1 MLFNVTDKKSPI
13 HMYLGFFIAETIVKI
28 LIFRYTES
36 GILFCES
43 VHYNICRGCRRQVE
57 VNPTKINI
65 YYGGR
70 GLVED
75 PTIYVLNKMTEVLKE
90 LRVEVN
96 RYNIFEN
103 KNAIA
108 TLPAT
113 LKEADGVILA
123 ASVEWFGIGGYMQQF
138 LDMCWLY
145 ADKQV
150 MQELYML
157 PVVMATTYGERDAEL
172 SLVRAWETLGGIP
185 VNGLVAYIDNLD
197 DFEGNEEYTR
207 IIEKR
212 SEALYRAIHQKT
224 KSLPTSNLAVR
235 ANLLKTRTIELTPQ
249 ESEQLS
255 KFVSDET
262 YVKQQKEDIEEL
274 SAMFKKMLREDEEE
288 KTEEEPETVPEESAK
303 EPVYAPDKNID
314 TEGDAFAAALIRHYH
329 AQDDFT
335 ASYAI
340 IITDTDQILHVEAT
354 PDHVKTFYA
363 ATDEADVVLR
373 TSTKVLQNIIE
384 NKTSFQK
391 GFMAGEISAKGNF
404 KTLRMLDTVFRFD

>member
-1 MLFNVTDKKSPI
+1 M
-13 HMYLGFFIAETIVKI
+13 
-28 LIFRYTES
+28 
-36 GILFCES
+36 
-43 VHYNICRGCRRQVE
+43 
-57 VNPTKINI
+57 
-65 YYGGR
+65 
-70 GLVED
+70 ED
-75 PTIYVLNKMTEVLKE
+75 PTIYVLNKITEVLKE

-96 RYNIFEN
+96 RYNIFEY

-145 ADKQV
+145 ADK
-150 MQELYML
+150 ELIRNLHML

-185 VNGLVAYIDNLD
+185 VNGVVAYVENLD
-197 DFEGNEEYTR
+197 EFEANEEYSR
-207 IIEKR
+207 IVEKR
-212 SEALYRAIHQKT
+212 AESLYRAVHQKT

-235 ANLLKTRTIELTPQ
+235 ANLLKTKTIELTPQ

-255 KFVSDET
+255 KFVSDES

-274 SAMFKKMLREDEEE
+274 SAMFKKMLQEDEAD
-288 KTEEEPETVPEESAK
+288 EESEET
-303 EPVYAPDKNID
+303 EPVRQPDIEKGKEERPID
-314 TEGDAFAAALIRHYH
+314 TAGDRIARALMQNYH
-329 AQDDFT
+329 PEDDFT

-340 IITDTDQILHVEAT
+340 IISDEDQILHVEVT
-354 PDHVKTFYA
+354 PEHVKTFYA

-373 TSTKVLQNIIE
+373 TTSKMLQNIIE

-404 KTLRMLDTVFRFD
+404 KTLRMLDTVFRFA

>member
-1 MLFNVTDKKSPI
+1 M
-13 HMYLGFFIAETIVKI
+13 
-28 LIFRYTES
+28 
-36 GILFCES
+36 
-43 VHYNICRGCRRQVE
+43 
-57 VNPTKINI
+57 
-65 YYGGR
+65 
-70 GLVED
+70 ED

-96 RYNIFEN
+96 RYNIFEH

-145 ADKQV
+145 ADKEL
-150 MQELYML
+150 MRNLYML

-185 VNGLVAYIDNLD
+185 VNGVVAYVENPDE
-197 DFEGNEEYTR
+197 FEANEEYSR

-212 SEALYRAIHQKT
+212 AEALYRAVHQRT

-235 ANLLKTRTIELTPQ
+235 ANLLKTKTIDLTPQ

-274 SAMFKKMLREDEEE
+274 SAMFKKMLQEDTVEDESKEGESGREQNAELIKEQE
-288 KTEEEPETVPEESAK
+288 KA
-303 EPVYAPDKNID
+303 ID
-314 TEGDAFAAALIRHYH
+314 TAGDRIARALMQNYH
-329 AQDDFT
+329 PEDDFT

-340 IITDTDQILHVEAT
+340 IISDEDQILHVEVT
-354 PDHVKTFYA
+354 PEHVKTFYA

-373 TSTKVLQNIIE
+373 TTSKMLQNIIE

-404 KTLRMLDTVFRFD
+404 KTLRMLDTVFRFA

>member
-1 MLFNVTDKKSPI
+1 M
-13 HMYLGFFIAETIVKI
+13 
-28 LIFRYTES
+28 
-36 GILFCES
+36 
-43 VHYNICRGCRRQVE
+43 
-57 VNPTKINI
+57 
-65 YYGGR
+65 
-70 GLVED
+70 ED

-96 RYNIFEN
+96 RYNIFEH

-145 ADKQV
+145 ADKEL
-150 MQELYML
+150 MRNLYML

-185 VNGLVAYIDNLD
+185 VNGVVAYVENPDE
-197 DFEGNEEYTR
+197 FEANEEYSR

-212 SEALYRAIHQKT
+212 AEALYRAVHQRT

-235 ANLLKTRTIELTPQ
+235 ANLLKTKTIDLTPQ

-274 SAMFKKMLREDEEE
+274 SAMFKKMLQEDTVEDES
-288 KTEEEPETVPEESAK
+288 KEEESGREQNAELIK
-303 EPVYAPDKNID
+303 EQEKAID
-314 TEGDAFAAALIRHYH
+314 TAGDRIARALMQNYH
-329 AQDDFT
+329 PEDDFT

-340 IITDTDQILHVEAT
+340 IISDEDQILHVEVT
-354 PDHVKTFYA
+354 PEHVKTFYA

-373 TSTKVLQNIIE
+373 TTSKMLQNIIE

-404 KTLRMLDTVFRFD
+404 KTLRMLDTVFRFA

>member
-1 MLFNVTDKKSPI
+1 M
-13 HMYLGFFIAETIVKI
+13 
-28 LIFRYTES
+28 
-36 GILFCES
+36 
-43 VHYNICRGCRRQVE
+43 
-57 VNPTKINI
+57 KINI

-70 GLVED
+70 GLLED

-96 RYNIFEN
+96 RYNIFEE

-108 TLPAT
+108 TLPST

-123 ASVEWFGIGGYMQQF
+123 ASVEWFGVGGYMQQF

-145 ADKQV
+145 ADKQEISR
-150 MQELYML
+150 MYML

-172 SLVRAWETLGGIP
+172 HLVKAWETLGGIP
-185 VNGLVAYIDNLD
+185 LTGLSAYVENLD
-197 DFEGNEEYTR
+197 EFEQNENYGN
-207 IIEKR
+207 IIEKK

-224 KSLPTSNLAVR
+224 SSLPTSNLAVKT
-235 ANLLKTRTIELTPQ
+235 NLLKTRTIELTPQ

-274 SAMFKKMLREDEEE
+274 SAMFKKMLNEKTSDEEKE
-288 KTEEEPETVPEESAK
+288 THKTEGTKTEVEK
-303 EPVYAPDKNID
+303 EPVYKSDD
-314 TEGDAFAAALIRHYH
+314 ETDAIITAFMKHYRPEP
-329 AQDDFT
+329 DFT

-340 IITDTDQILHVEAT
+340 IVSDKDLVLHLETT
-354 PDHVKTFYA
+354 PEHVKCFLA
-363 ATDEADVVLR
+363 ATDEADVILR
-373 TSTKVLQNIIE
+373 TKTEVLNLILE
-384 NKTSFQK
+384 GKTTFQK

-404 KTLRMLDTVFRFD
+404 KTLRMLDSIFCFEKA